1 MPASALANSVSD
13 PGIPRMNLKLTIAV
27 SLPIALLYSGCNRHA
42 GLPEPGSPKYRE
54 LCSAFY
60 LGVAALQSGEDV
72 NARKGL
78 TSATEIAPGEPASW
92 VDLGLLQA
100 RQQEFDAA
108 YQTFE
113 TARGLAPDNS
123 RIEGLLGLIESK
135 RGKIAEAAAHYQKA
149 VSLDSSNL
157 RALYSWATE
166 TARQQAA
173 TSDAEAEKLL
183 ERILKIRPDNE
194 AILLDI
200 AHLAA
205 KRADASLLNNAVA
218 GLGRNTA
225 NWPEAAQQQLTRLR
239 QAAAAADFRTAG
251 IQVQF
256 LRNTLIRVPSYR
268 RSLDEVKA
276 PATSVGEP
284 FLRFLKLPSPA
295 SEPSPPDMQLHFEE
309 QPLAAAPGGNIAWI
323 GSVALDGEG
332 GSRMV
337 WADAKAV
344 HVEGGAS
351 LPLPAA
357 RGQSSPATLGRNA
370 ILGADLNYDF
380 KTDLVFATPGGV
392 RIYLQETPQRF
403 IDVTAKTKL
412 PAAIVNGSYTG
423 AWAFDFDL
431 DGDLDIV
438 LGVPHGEPVVLR
450 NNGDGTF
457 TAVRPFPG
465 VDGMAGFTFG
475 DIHGV
480 GVPDVAL
487 IDASGNLQVF
497 GNERQG
503 VYRRRTVP
511 AQLAGR
517 NLAIA
522 AGDVNGD
529 GLIDFVLLRGDFSIV
544 RLSGR
549 DSGTEWDFA
558 KIADAKPASGQ
569 GAASLLLA
577 DLDNNGSL
585 DIVAGGQI
593 FLSDGKGFAP
603 LAGKLN
609 SDCWALADLNRDGR
623 LDAIGLTAGGTA
635 VQFKNHGAKNYNWQV
650 IRTRAATANG
660 DQRINPFGIG
670 GEIEIRSG
678 LLTQKQ
684 IIGAPVL
691 HFGLGDRAGVEF
703 ARIVWPNGL
712 IQTEFNLKADQSV
725 LAQQRLKGSCPFLFA
740 WDGHAMRFLKDVA
753 PMSAPLG
760 AHLNATSLEPI
771 QQTQQWFKIDGD
783 QLAARDGYYDLRLTD
798 EYWETY
804 YIDYYSLVAVDHP
817 QESHIYVDE
826 RVADPPA
833 PLKFY
838 VTAAARSFASAKD
851 DTGRDVSGA
860 IQKVDANYL
869 NTFGVGQYQGLT
881 RDHWVELELP
891 EDAPRSGPL
900 YLIGDG
906 FLHPWDDT
914 ITMARSQGSGPE
926 PEDLRIEVPDQAG
939 HWVIARN
946 HLGIP
951 AGRLKTVVFDLTGI
965 FRAGAPRKL
974 RLRTSM
980 EVYWDRLAWAAG
992 LPGEPVRTQRLS
1004 LSEAELRYRG
1014 FSLVTQDSQSSPEL
1028 AHYNTIVGTGQ
1039 PWRNLE
1045 GYYTRYGGV
1054 RELLEKIDD
1063 RIVIVNSGD
1072 ELRMRFAAA
1081 PAPAAGWTRDYVF
1094 IGDGWMK
1101 EGDYNFQFSSTV
1113 LPLPYHAMKD
1123 YTAPPTPLELDRAYR
1138 LHPSDWQEY
1147 HTRYVTPEGFARAL
1161 WYRDTP

>member
-1 MPASALANSVSD
+1 M
-13 PGIPRMNLKLTIAV
+13 KLRLVMAV
-27 SLPIALLYSGCNRHA
+27 SLPIALLCSGCNRHT

-72 NARKGL
+72 NARNGL
-78 TSATEIAPGEPASW
+78 THATQIAPAEPASW

-100 RQQEFDAA
+100 RQQEFDTA

-113 TARGLAPDNS
+113 TAHGLAPDNS
-123 RIEGLLGLIESK
+123 RIEGLLGLVEAK
-135 RGKIAEAAAHYQKA
+135 RGRIAEAIAHYQKA

-166 TARQQAA
+166 TGRQQTA
-173 TSDAEAEKLL
+173 TSDADAGKLL
-183 ERILKIRPDNE
+183 EQILKIRPDNE

-205 KRADASLLNNAVA
+205 KRKDESRLKSAVA
-218 GLGRNTA
+218 SLGRNTA
-225 NWPEAAQQQLTRLR
+225 SWPEPAQQQLTRLR
-239 QAAAAADFRTAG
+239 QAAETADMRTAG

-256 LRNTLIRVPSYR
+256 LRNTLIRVASYR
-268 RSLDEVKA
+268 RNLDEVKA
-276 PATSVGEP
+276 PATSIGEP
-284 FLRFLKLPSPA
+284 FLKFLKLPSPS
-295 SEPSPPDMQLHFEE
+295 SEPASPDMQLHFEE
-309 QPLAAAPGGNIAWI
+309 QAISAVSAGNIAWI
-323 GSVALDGEG
+323 GSLPLDGEG
-332 GSRMV
+332 GSRIV
-337 WADAKAV
+337 WADATGV
-344 HVEGGAS
+344 HVEGGAT
-351 LPLPAA
+351 LPLPST
-357 RGQSSPATLGRNA
+357 RGQSSLTTLGRNA

-380 KTDLVFATPGGV
+380 KTDLVLATPGGV
-392 RIYLQETPQRF
+392 RIYLQDTPQRF

-412 PAAIVNGSYTG
+412 PAGIVNGSYTG

-431 DGDLDIV
+431 DGDLDVV
-438 LGVPHGEPVVLR
+438 LGVPHGAPIVLR

-457 TAVRPFPG
+457 APVQPFQG
-465 VDGMAGFTFG
+465 VDGMTGFTFG
-475 DIHGV
+475 DLHGN

-487 IDASGNLQVF
+487 IDGHGNLQVF
-497 GNERQG
+497 KNERQG
-503 VYRRRTVP
+503 FYRRRTVP
-511 AQLAGR
+511 PQLADH
-517 NLAIA
+517 NLAVA

-529 GLIDFVLLRGDFSIV
+529 GLIDFVLLRSDFSIV
-544 RLSGR
+544 RLSGQ
-549 DSGTEWDFA
+549 DSSTEWDFA
-558 KIADAKPASGQ
+558 KIANARLANGPGP
-569 GAASLLLA
+569 ASLLLA

-585 DIVAGGQI
+585 DIVVGDQI
-593 FLSDGKGFAP
+593 FLGNGKGFAP

-609 SDCWALADLNRDGR
+609 SDCWALADLNQDGR
-623 LDAIGLTAGGTA
+623 LDGIGLSNSRTA
-635 VQFKNHGAKNYNWQV
+635 VQFTNRGAKNYNWQV

-670 GEIEIRSG
+670 GEIEIRSD

-684 IIGAPVL
+684 IISAPVL
-691 HFGLGDRAGVEF
+691 HFGLGEHTGVEF

-712 IQTEFNLKADQSV
+712 IQTEFNLKSDQSV

-760 AHLNATSLEPI
+760 AHISTTRLEPI

-783 QLAARDGYYDLRLTD
+783 QLAPRDGYYDLRLTD

-804 YIDYYSLVAVDHP
+804 YIDYYSLLVVDHP
-817 QESHIYVDE
+817 QQSRVYVDE

-833 PLKFY
+833 PLKLY
-838 VTAAARSFASAKD
+838 VTGEPRSFAGAKD
-851 DTGRDVSGA
+851 DAGRDVSGA

-881 RDHWVELELP
+881 RDHWVELALP
-891 EDAPRSGPL
+891 DDAPRTGPL

-914 ITMARSQGSGPE
+914 ITMARSQGSGPT
-926 PEDLRIEVPDQAG
+926 PQDLSIEVPDRTG
-939 HWVIARN
+939 HWLTARN

-965 FRAGAPRKL
+965 FRAAAPRKL

-992 LPGEPVRTQRLS
+992 LPNELVKTQRLR

-1014 FSLVTQDSQSSPEL
+1014 FSLVTQDGPSSPEL
-1028 AHYNTIVGTGQ
+1028 AHYDTIAGTAQ
-1039 PWRNLE
+1039 QWRNLE

-1072 ELRMRFAAA
+1072 EVRMRFAAV
-1081 PAPAAGWTRDYVF
+1081 PPPAAGWTRDFVF

-1101 EGDYNFQFSSTV
+1101 EGDYNFQFPSTV

-1123 YTAPPTPLELDRAYR
+1123 YTAPPTSLEQDRAYR
-1138 LHPSDWQEY
+1138 LHPLDWQVF
-1147 HTRYVTPEGFARAL
+1147 HTRYITAERFARAL
-1161 WYRDTP
+1161 WYQDTR

>member
-1 MPASALANSVSD
+1 MNPKFALV
-13 PGIPRMNLKLTIAV
+13 V
-27 SLPIALLYSGCNRHA
+27 SLPIVLLCSGCNRHA
-42 GLPEPGSPKYRE
+42 GLPEPGSPQYRE

-72 NARKGL
+72 NARNGL
-78 TSATEIAPGEPASW
+78 THATQIAPAEPAGW

-100 RQQEFDAA
+100 RQQEFDTA

-113 TARGLAPDNS
+113 KARGLAPDNS
-123 RIEGLLGLIESK
+123 RIEDLLGLVEAK
-135 RGKIAEAAAHYQKA
+135 RGKIAEAVTHYQKA

-166 TARQQAA
+166 TARQQTA
-173 TSDAEAEKLL
+173 TSDSDAQKLL
-183 ERILKIRPDNE
+183 ERILQVRPNNE
-194 AILLDI
+194 PVLLDV

-205 KRADASLLNNAVA
+205 KRNEAARLQEAVA
-218 GLGRNTA
+218 SLGRNTA
-225 NWPEAAQQQLTRLR
+225 NWPGPAQQQLTKLQ

-256 LRNTLIRVPSYR
+256 LRNTLIRVASYR

-276 PATSVGEP
+276 PATSIGEP
-284 FLRFLKLPSPA
+284 FLKFLKLPSPT
-295 SEPSPPDMQLHFEE
+295 SEPAPPDMQLHFEE
-309 QPLAAAPGGNIAWI
+309 QALSAVPAGNIAWI
-323 GSVALDGEG
+323 GSISIDGEG
-332 GSRMV
+332 DSRIV
-337 WADAKAV
+337 WADATAV
-344 HVEGGAS
+344 HVEGGAT
-351 LPLPAA
+351 LPLPRRNAH
-357 RGQSSPATLGRNA
+357 GGSSVMTLGRNA
-370 ILGADLNYDF
+370 ILSADLNYDF
-380 KTDLVFATPGGV
+380 KTDLVVATPGGV
-392 RIYLQETPQRF
+392 RIYWQDTPQRF
-403 IDVTAKTKL
+403 VDVTANTKL
-412 PAAIVNGSYTG
+412 PAEIVNGSYTG
-423 AWAFDFDL
+423 AWAFDYDL
-431 DGDLDIV
+431 DGDLDVV
-438 LGVPHGEPVVLR
+438 LGVPHGEPIVLR

-457 TAVRPFPG
+457 APAKPFKG
-465 VDGMAGFTFG
+465 VDGMTSFSFG
-475 DIHGV
+475 DLHGE
-480 GVPDVAL
+480 GVPDVGL
-487 IDASGNLQVF
+487 IDSNRNLQVF
-497 GNERQG
+497 KNERQG
-503 VYRRRTVP
+503 FYSRRNVP
-511 AQLAGR
+511 PQVADH

-529 GLIDFVLLRGDFSIV
+529 GLIDFVLLRDDFGIV

-549 DSGTEWDFA
+549 DSGTELDFA
-558 KIADAKPASGQ
+558 KIANGQPANGP
-569 GAASLLLA
+569 GPAGLLLA

-593 FLSDGKGFAP
+593 FLGDGKGFAP
-603 LAGKLN
+603 LATTLN
-609 SDCWALADLNRDGR
+609 SDCWALADLNQDGR
-623 LDAIGLTAGGTA
+623 LDGIGLSAGRAA
-635 VQFKNHGAKNYNWQV
+635 VQFISRGTKSYNWQV

-670 GEIEIRSG
+670 GEIEIRSD

-684 IIGAPVL
+684 VINSPAL
-691 HFGLGDRAGVEF
+691 HFGLGEHTGVAF

-712 IQTEFNLKADQSV
+712 IQTEFNLKSDQSV

-771 QQTQQWFKIDGD
+771 QQTQQWFKIGGD
-783 QLAARDGYYDLRLTD
+783 QLVPRDGYYDLRLTD

-804 YIDYYSLVAVDHP
+804 YIDYYSLLVADHP
-817 QESHIYVDE
+817 QGSQIYVDE

-833 PLKFY
+833 PLKMY
-838 VTAAARSFASAKD
+838 VTGEPRSFASAHD
-851 DTGRDVSGA
+851 DSGRDVSGVV
-860 IQKVDANYL
+860 QKVDANYL
-869 NTFGVGQYQGLT
+869 STFGVGQYQGLT

-891 EDAPRSGPL
+891 EDAPRTGPL

-914 ITMARSQGSGPE
+914 ITMARSQGSFPA
-926 PEDLRIEVPDQAG
+926 PQDLSIEVPDRAG
-939 HWVIARN
+939 NWTTARN

-965 FRAGAPRKL
+965 FQAGAPRKL

-992 LPGEPVRTQRLS
+992 LPDEKVKTHRAS
-1004 LSEAELRYRG
+1004 LSDAELRYRG
-1014 FSLVTQDSQSSPEL
+1014 FSLVTQDGPSSPEL
-1028 AHYNTIVGTGQ
+1028 AHYDVIAGTGPQ
-1039 PWRNLE
+1039 WRNLE

-1054 RELLEKIDD
+1054 RDLLEKIDD

-1072 ELRMRFAAA
+1072 ELRMRFAA
-1081 PAPAAGWTRDYVF
+1081 PPPPPAGWTRDFVF

-1113 LPLPYHAMKD
+1113 LPLPYHGMRE
-1123 YTAPPTPLELDRAYR
+1123 YTTPPASLEQDKAYR
-1138 LHPSDWQEY
+1138 LHPSDWQEF
-1147 HTRYVTPEGFARAL
+1147 HTRYVTPEHFGRAL
-1161 WYRDTP
+1161 WYLGTPDGAF

>member
-1 MPASALANSVSD
+1 
-13 PGIPRMNLKLTIAV
+13 MNLKLVLAV
-27 SLPIALLYSGCNRHA
+27 SFPIALLCSGCSRHA
-42 GLPEPGSPKYRE
+42 SLPEAGSPKYRE

-72 NARKGL
+72 NARNGL
-78 TSATEIAPGEPASW
+78 THATEIAPGEPAGW

-100 RQQEFDAA
+100 RQQEFDLA
-108 YQTFE
+108 YRTLE
-113 TARGLAPDNS
+113 KARALAPENS
-123 RIEGLLGLIESK
+123 RIESLLGLVAAK
-135 RGKIAEAAAHYQKA
+135 RGQIPEALTHYQKA
-149 VSLDSSNL
+149 VSVDGSNL

-166 TARQQAA
+166 TERQQTA
-173 TSDAEAEKLL
+173 TSDADAVKLL
-183 ERILKIRPDNE
+183 ERILKVRPGNE
-194 AILLDI
+194 AVLLDI

-205 KRADASLLNNAVA
+205 KRNDA
-218 GLGRNTA
+218 
-225 NWPEAAQQQLTRLR
+225 TRLR
-239 QAAAAADFRTAG
+239 DAVTSLARNDAIWPEPATQQLGRLQQAAAAADFRAAG

-256 LRNTLIRVPSYR
+256 LRNTLVRVANYR

-284 FLRFLKLPSPA
+284 FLKFLKLPSPT
-295 SEPSPPDMQLHFEE
+295 SEPAAPDMQLHFDE
-309 QPLAAAPGGNIAWI
+309 QPLQAVPARNIAWI
-323 GSVALDGEG
+323 GSLPLDGEG
-332 GSRMV
+332 DSRIV
-337 WADAKAV
+337 WADAAAV
-344 HVEGGAS
+344 HIDNGAT
-351 LPLPAA
+351 LPLPIA
-357 RGQSSPATLGRNA
+357 RGQSSSAALGRNS

-380 KTDLVFATPGGV
+380 KTDLVFATPGGL
-392 RIYLQETPQRF
+392 RIYRQETPQRF
-403 IDVTAKTKL
+403 IDVTANAKL
-412 PAAIVNGSYTG
+412 PAELVNGSYTG
-423 AWAFDFDL
+423 AWAFDYDL
-431 DGDLDIV
+431 DGDLDVV

-457 TAVRPFPG
+457 APTHPFKG

-475 DIHGV
+475 DIYGN

-487 IDASGNLQVF
+487 IDSNGKLQF
-497 GNERQG
+497 FRNERQG
-503 VYRRRTVP
+503 VYRPRDVP
-511 AQLAGR
+511 PQLADR

-529 GLIDFVLLRGDFSIV
+529 GLVDFVLLRSDFSIV
-544 RLSGR
+544 RLSGLN
-549 DSGTEWDFA
+549 SGTAWDFA
-558 KIADAKPASGQ
+558 TIASAKPANGPEP
-569 GAASLLLA
+569 ASLLLA

-585 DIVAGGQI
+585 DIIAGSQI
-593 FLSDGKGFAP
+593 FLGDEKGFTP
-603 LAGKLN
+603 LPGKLD
-609 SDCWALADLNRDGR
+609 SDCWALADLNQNGR
-623 LDAIGLTAGGTA
+623 LDGIGLTGSRTA
-635 VQFKNHGAKNYNWQV
+635 VQFTNRGAKNYNWQV

-684 IIGAPVL
+684 MISSPLL
-691 HFGLGDRAGVEF
+691 HFGLGDHTGVEF

-712 IQTEFNLKADQSV
+712 IQTEFNLKSDQSV

-760 AHLNATSLEPI
+760 AHVNATTLEAI
-771 QQTQQWFKIDGD
+771 QQTQQWFKIAGD
-783 QLAARDGYYDLRLTD
+783 ELVPRDGYYDLRLTD

-804 YIDYYSLVAVDHP
+804 YIDYYSLLVVDHP
-817 QESHIYVDE
+817 QESHIYIDE

-833 PLKFY
+833 PLKLY
-838 VTAAARSFASAKD
+838 VTGEAKSFASAKD
-851 DTGRDVSGA
+851 DTGRDVSAA
-860 IQKVDANYL
+860 IRKVDANYL

-891 EDAPRSGPL
+891 EDAPRTGPL

-914 ITMARSQGSGPE
+914 ITMARSQGSGPA
-926 PEDLRIEVPDQAG
+926 PEDLRIEVPDRAG
-939 HWVIARN
+939 HWVTARN

-951 AGRLKTVVFDLTGI
+951 AGRLKTVVFDLAGI
-965 FRAGAPRKL
+965 FRTGAPRKL

-980 EVYWDRLAWAAG
+980 EVYWDRLAWATG
-992 LPGEPVRTQRLS
+992 LPNEQVKTQRLS

-1014 FSLVTQDSQSSPEL
+1014 FSLVTQDGPSSPEL
-1028 AHYNTIVGTGQ
+1028 AHYDTIAGTTQ
-1039 PWRNLE
+1039 QWRNLE

-1063 RIVIVNSGD
+1063 RMVIVNSGD
-1072 ELRMRFAAA
+1072 ELRMRFAAV
-1081 PAPAAGWTRDYVF
+1081 PPPPAGWTRDYVF

-1113 LPLPYHAMKD
+1113 LPLPYHAMKY
-1123 YTAPPTPLELDRAYR
+1123 YTGPPTSLEQDRAYR
-1138 LHPSDWQEY
+1138 LHPSDWQEF
-1147 HTRYVTPEGFARAL
+1147 HTRYISPERFARAL
-1161 WYRDTP
+1161 WYPDTR

>member
-1 MPASALANSVSD
+1 MNS
-13 PGIPRMNLKLTIAV
+13 KLVVVV
-27 SLPIALLYSGCNRHA
+27 SLSIVLLSSACNRHA
-42 GLPEPGSPKYRE
+42 GLPDAGSPAYRE

-78 TSATEIAPGEPASW
+78 TRATEIAPGEPASW

-100 RQQEFDAA
+100 RQQDFDLA

-113 TARGLAPDNS
+113 KARGLAPDNS
-123 RIEGLLGLIESK
+123 RIEGLLGLVEAK
-135 RGKIAEAAAHYQKA
+135 RGKITEAVAHYQKA
-149 VSLDSSNL
+149 VALDSSNL
-157 RALYSWATE
+157 RAMYSWAQETE
-166 TARQQAA
+166 RQQSA
-173 TSDAEAEKLL
+173 TSDADAEKLL
-183 ERILKIRPDNE
+183 GQILKLRPGNE
-194 AILLDI
+194 TILLDI

-205 KRADASLLNNAVA
+205 KRNNASSLKSAVASL
-218 GLGRNTA
+218 GRDTA
-225 NWPEAAQQQLTRLR
+225 QWPEPAQQQFARLQ
-239 QAAAAADFRTAG
+239 QAATAADFRAAG

-256 LRNTLIRVPSYR
+256 LRNTLIRVASYR

-276 PATSVGEP
+276 PATTIGEP
-284 FLRFLKLPSPA
+284 FLTFLKLPSPTA
-295 SEPSPPDMQLHFEE
+295 EPAVPDMQLHFEE
-309 QPLAAAPGGNIAWI
+309 QPLTAVSATNIAWI
-323 GSVALDGEG
+323 GSLPFDGEG
-332 GSRMV
+332 GARLL
-337 WADAKAV
+337 WADAAAV
-344 HVEGGAS
+344 HIEGGAT
-351 LPLPAA
+351 LPLPNA
-357 RGQSSPATLGRNA
+357 RGRSTPPTLGRNA
-370 ILGADLNYDF
+370 ILGADLDYDF

-392 RIYLQETPQRF
+392 RLFRQDTPQHF
-403 IDVTAKTKL
+403 VDVTAKAKL
-412 PAAIVNGSYTG
+412 PAEIVNGSYTG

-438 LGVPHGEPVVLR
+438 LGVPHGEPIVLR

-457 TAVRPFPG
+457 TAVRPFEG
-465 VDGMAGFTFG
+465 VDGVTGFTYGDVFG
-475 DIHGV
+475 S

-487 IDASGNLQVF
+487 LDGSGNLQVF
-497 GNERQG
+497 KNERQG
-503 VYRRRTVP
+503 FYRRRDVP
-511 AQLAGR
+511 AALADH

-522 AGDVNGD
+522 AGDLNGD
-529 GLIDFVLLRGDFSIV
+529 GLIDFVLLRSDLTIV
-544 RLSGR
+544 RLSAKA
-549 DSGTEWDFA
+549 SGAAWDFA
-558 KIADAKPASGQ
+558 KIATAKPANGS
-569 GAASLLLA
+569 GAASLLVA

-585 DIVAGGQI
+585 DIVAAGQI
-593 FLSDGKGFAP
+593 FLGDGKGFAP

-609 SDCWALADLNRDGR
+609 SDCWALADLNNHGR
-623 LDAIGLTAGGTA
+623 LDGIGLASNGSA
-635 VQFKNHGAKNYNWQV
+635 VRLANLGAKNYNWQV

-670 GEIEIRSG
+670 GEIEIRSD

-684 IIGAPVL
+684 IINSPIL
-691 HFGLGDRAGVEF
+691 HFGLGEHTGVEF

-760 AHLNATSLEPI
+760 AHLNAKSLEPI

-783 QLAARDGYYDLRLTD
+783 QLVPRDGYYDLRLTD

-804 YIDYYSLVAVDHP
+804 YIDYYSLLVVDHP
-817 QESHIYVDE
+817 QGSNIYVDE

-833 PLKFY
+833 PLKMY
-838 VTAAARSFASAKD
+838 VTAAPRAFASATD
-851 DTGRDVSGA
+851 DRGRDVSGMV
-860 IQKVDANYL
+860 QKVDATYL

-891 EDAPRSGPL
+891 DDAPRTGPL

-914 ITMARSQGSGPE
+914 ITMARTQGSGPA
-926 PEDLRIEVPDQAG
+926 PQDLSIEVPDRDG
-939 HWVIARN
+939 HWHTAKN

-965 FRAGAPRKL
+965 FAAGAPRKL
-974 RLRTSM
+974 RLRTTM

-992 LPGEPVRTQRLS
+992 LPAVQPKTQRAA

-1014 FSLVTQDSQSSPEL
+1014 FSLVTQDSPSSPEL
-1028 AHYNTIVGTGQ
+1028 AHYQTIVGTAQ
-1039 PWRNLE
+1039 QWRNLE
-1045 GYYTRYGGV
+1045 GYYTRYGAV

-1081 PAPAAGWTRDYVF
+1081 PPPPPGWTRDYVF

-1123 YTAPPTPLELDRAYR
+1123 YTAPPTSLEHDKAY
-1138 LHPSDWQEY
+1138 LAHPSDWQDY
-1147 HTRYVTPEGFARAL
+1147 HTRFVTPEAFARAL
-1161 WYRDTP
+1161 WRP